1 LLIYPYNREPA
12 SAHAFC
18 RPRRIFV
25 ILFSSLWESTFLV
38 FLTILVLGQI
48 NMNFTMLKIML
59 IVSVIYMLVISVM
72 YKLVTI
78 TPTSTLT
85 TC

>member
-1 LLIYPYNREPA
+1 MHSAGLAEFLLYY
-12 SAHAFC
+12 SA
-18 RPRRIFV
+18 RYGNQI
-25 ILFSSLWESTFLV
+25 FSSLWESTCLV
-38 FLTILVLGQI
+38 FLTILVGQI

-78 TPTSTLT
+78 TPTSTLPLVN
-85 TC
+85 